1 VSVVNAFLSTW
12 SNARQTF
19 GEGEPQPGAQYDN
32 SGALRG
38 LQSTVESAAPGS
50 KWTGGAANA
59 YGAANTDH
67 ARVFGQLAG
76 LDQRLSAHVD
86 ESAQVVAAG
95 RRELDAVR
103 KWVVDA
109 SASTPQG
116 QAGEQMRLAIVQKGV
131 SQIQEIIQRSNGEL
145 SAIGGKIRG
154 LDGEYQ
160 ALGNQKF
167 AKEGPAFIQ
176 GTKEDEEA
184 EAKRRQAEKDV
195 HDALAGDQGAAKRVE
210 EALKG
215 IQPGQPLT
223 ADQGSYLSQM
233 QAQQHGMSVDAL
245 KTAEQRLG
253 DQKHIIGD
261 SWQMMSNPNIDFP
274 KTETKVGAL
283 DDANT
288 RVKGAF
294 NQLPESVQ
302 NTLNAPDIQGAKNLQ
317 TIAGVVKDG
326 QDGLQTNTE
335 LDRSM
340 LKKASVMMDTPF
352 WQQSAEEYNVP
363 PDQRLKWL
371 DPVVSDTFSAVS
383 PDHRAVHDAITT
395 GPGHIDGINSDKFMN
410 GVTHRIWADGGDG
423 AGDLFEWTKNTG
435 GAEAGLAS
443 ETAEA
448 YGKYLGQ
455 HGNELLDLPGHHT
468 VGEINPKLVQAFGE
482 GLAPYQGA
490 MVGEDPRLGF
500 KPLDDLGST
509 MDNTKRLF
517 SVIDSDP
524 TAATDFNKIAY
535 RHVLDYQK
543 SFAELAAGNP
553 DLTTNDPRLDD
564 LQSSARMLGAID
576 GGAAI
581 HANAHIDNTQDAA
594 YEAAK
599 ESYEFRKT
607 VLDTVLGNVPQGDR
621 VTAIADDVLMGSE
634 PTKDQFKVDP
644 TTGQVTNLGLSATE
658 QEAQHTVT
666 NAQFEIA
673 SRLGIHSGDPHFDST
688 FFNADGSLKSPAQ
701 VGEANWSLYNEQLG
715 NYLAS
720 YDHIDS
726 ALGRFRDTFDKL
738 NGLAP
743 PK

>member
-1 VSVVNAFLSTW
+1 VSVLNAFLSTW

-19 GEGEPQPGAQYDN
+19 GEGTPQPGAQYDA
-32 SGALRG
+32 SGALRQA
-38 LQSTVESAAPGS
+38 QSTVESAAPGS

-59 YGAANTDH
+59 YGAANTEH
-67 ARVFGQLAG
+67 GRVLGRLAG
-76 LDQRLSAHVD
+76 LDQCLCAHVD
-86 ESAQVVAAG
+86 ESAQVVSAG
-95 RRELDAVR
+95 RRDLDAVR

-109 SASTPQG
+109 AASTPQG
-116 QAGEQMRLAIVQKGV
+116 QAGEQMRLAIVQKGIAQV
-131 SQIQEIIQRSNGEL
+131 QEIIQRSNGEL
-145 SAIGGKIRG
+145 NTIGGKIRG

-160 ALGNQKF
+160 ALGDQKF
-167 AKEGPAFIQ
+167 ANREGPQFLE
-176 GTKEDEEA
+176 GKKDEE
-184 EAKRRQAEKDV
+184 EEKRRQAEKDV
-195 HDALAGDQGAAKRVE
+195 HDALAGDQEAAKRVE

-215 IQPGQPLT
+215 IKPGQELT
-223 ADQGSYLSQM
+223 PEQGSYLSQM
-233 QAQQHGMSVDAL
+233 QAQQNGMSVEAL

-261 SWQMMSNPNIDFP
+261 SWQLMSNPNVNFP

-283 DDANT
+283 DNPNDLVNGGFD
-288 RVKGAF
+288 K
-294 NQLPESVQ
+294 LPQSVQ
-302 NTLNAPDIQGAKNLQ
+302 STLNQPDIQGAKDLQ

-326 QDGLQTNTE
+326 HDDLQTNTE

-352 WQQSAEEYNVP
+352 WQQSAEEYNIP

-395 GPGHIDGINSDKFMN
+395 GPGHIDGINSDKFME

-435 GAEAGLAS
+435 GAEAGIAS

-448 YGKYLGQ
+448 YGKYLGL
-455 HGNELLDLPGHHT
+455 HGPQLLDLPGHHT

-490 MVGEDPRLGF
+490 MVGEDPQLGF

-524 TAATDFNKIAY
+524 TAAKEFNQVAY

-543 SFAELAAGNP
+543 SFAELAAASP
-553 DLTTNDPRLDD
+553 DLNTNDPRLDD
-564 LQSSARMLGAID
+564 LQSSARMLSAID

-581 HANAHIDNTQDAA
+581 HANAHIENTQEAA
-594 YEAAK
+594 YQAAK

-621 VTAIADDVLMGSE
+621 VTAIADDVLLGSE

-644 TTGQVTNLGLSATE
+644 TTGHVTNLGLSATE
-658 QEAQHTVT
+658 QESQHTVT
-666 NAQFEIA
+666 NAQYEIA
-673 SRLGIHSGDPHFDST
+673 SRLGVHAGDTHFDAQ
-688 FFNADGSLKSPAQ
+688 FFNADGTLKSPAQ
-701 VGEANWSLYNEQLG
+701 VGENNWSLYNEQLG

-720 YDHIDS
+720 YDNIDS

-738 NGLAP
+738 NGLTP